1 MISENFSLAQ
11 TMALLAKEVDLLAKE
26 LIDILA
32 IEMDLFGKKLL
43 DWENIGYYVL
53 AKNNDLLPK
62 TASALVKW
70 QHE

>member
-1 MISENFSLAQ
+1 MISENDLLAQ

-32 IEMDLFGKKLL
+32 IDMDLFGKKLL

-62 TASALVKW
+62 TACAHW
-70 QHE
+70 